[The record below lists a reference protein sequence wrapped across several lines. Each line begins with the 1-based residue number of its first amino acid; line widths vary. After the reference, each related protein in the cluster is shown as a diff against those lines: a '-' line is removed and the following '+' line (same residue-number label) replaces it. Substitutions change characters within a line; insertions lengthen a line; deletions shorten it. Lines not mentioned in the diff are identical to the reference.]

1 MWFSVDR
8 PEKLLKPTDIPKHVI
23 DEKKSDRKTEK
34 ETSKAAAESTEVKV
48 ESQKPVEVVTSKN
61 DHPQVPVQAKS
72 PSTTRKKGGKK
83 QQVMVQKKSKFMI
96 EPEVAKTLTAKE
108 RERKL
113 KEIVV
118 EAFVTAAWRYERAE
132 SNKWLRWKYAGMESK
147 KNDWL
152 DKNGV
157 EDMGWAVGRRIYEK
171 EEIEVTKFNVITK
184 NHFMMGRWYRPNTH
198 FTNLQCEFLSENSSS
213 ILKVTNIS

>member
-1 MWFSVDR
+1 
-8 PEKLLKPTDIPKHVI
+8 
-23 DEKKSDRKTEK
+23 
-34 ETSKAAAESTEVKV
+34 
-48 ESQKPVEVVTSKN
+48 
-61 DHPQVPVQAKS
+61 
-72 PSTTRKKGGKK
+72 
-83 QQVMVQKKSKFMI
+83 MI

-171 EEIEVTKFNVITK
+171 EEIEVNSKSEIEVR
-184 NHFMMGRWYRPNTH
+184 HF
-198 FTNLQCEFLSENSSS
+198 Q
-213 ILKVTNIS
+213 ILFHNDFCI